1 MRRDPDYGSI
11 DDYTIYHGL
20 SARENLG
27 GCILTPI
34 ISKSNNQCIGII
46 RQYFYNKIGC
56 ELSS

>member
-1 MRRDPDYGSI
+1 MRRDPDYGPI

-34 ISKSNNQCIGII
+34 ISKNN
-46 RQYFYNKIGC
+46 N
-56 ELSS
+56 